1 MSVFQKIKMKNLYKF
16 VKEFLENE
24 NIDTFCHLDAQSL
37 EIINQRLMPENVKS
51 AFLWL
56 IPYYTGKH
64 ENRNVSLYAV
74 SKDYHIF
81 SKELAGK
88 MKEKLTSLYPDENFY
103 FFCDSS
109 PINEVAAAVK
119 GGLGVIGK
127 NRLLINEKWGS
138 YVFIGSLLSSIDAQN
153 EKIPS
158 AKENPVC
165 LKCNKC
171 IDACEFLK
179 GKQDFC
185 YSELNQRKNV
195 TDDELEII
203 KSKKVR
209 WGCDIC
215 QEVCP
220 MNKDVPKTPISFFY
234 EDMTPVVTPESL
246 DNMTKDELSQRA
258 YAWRG
263 KKTIKRNVE

>member
-1 MSVFQKIKMKNLYKF
+1 MKNLYEF

-24 NIDTFCHLDAQSL
+24 NIDTFCHLDAKDLQV
-37 EIINQRLMPENVKS
+37 INERLMPENIKS
-51 AFLWL
+51 AYLWL
-56 IPYYTGKH
+56 IPYYTGEHKD
-64 ENRNVSLYAV
+64 RNVSLYAL

-81 SKELAGK
+81 SKQMANK
-88 MKEKLTSLYPDENFY
+88 MKDRLLESFPNDEFY

-127 NRLLINEKWGS
+127 NRLLINKKYGS
-138 YVFIGSLLSSIDAQN
+138 YVFIGTLLTSAEPFADKLSSTN
-153 EKIPS
+153 PKPMCLECGKCHS
-158 AKENPVC
+158 AC
-165 LKCNKC
+165 
-171 IDACEFLK
+171 DFLC
-179 GKQDFC
+179 GKQNFC

-195 TDDELEII
+195 TDEELKII

-220 MNKDVPKTPISFFY
+220 MNKDVPNTPISFFY
-234 EDMTPVVTPESL
+234 EDMTPIVTPELIDEMS
-246 DNMTKDELSQRA
+246 KDELSQRA

-263 KKTIKRNVE
+263 KKVIKRNVE